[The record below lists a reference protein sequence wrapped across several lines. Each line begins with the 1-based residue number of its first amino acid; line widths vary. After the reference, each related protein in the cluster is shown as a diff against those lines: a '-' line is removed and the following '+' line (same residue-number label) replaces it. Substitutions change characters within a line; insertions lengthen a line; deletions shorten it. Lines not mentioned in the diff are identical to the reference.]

1 MASEQC
7 LWAGG
12 CYGWGFEVEV
22 PQTGERVFRVGF
34 GQHAAMGKF
43 NTPLSADDR
52 SIYSCM

>member
-52 SIYSCM
+52 SSCM

>member
-34 GQHAAMGKF
+34 GQHAAMGMF
-43 NTPLSADDR
+43 THTSQCRRP
-52 SIYSCM
+52 IYE